1 MALALNT
8 PTINF
13 SQIET
18 LTGSNFKL
26 WKFDLEVTLGMS
38 DIDYAVTQGEP
49 TRPVANSPVEVKRCR
64 AVYGISERKF
74 KEFGK
79 AKTNNLMSR
88 LANTKYEEGRMKSS
102 VNTLKEDWTM
112 DDLITIVVLEENRT
126 QTYGGVVNVVTAR
139 KYENK
144 GAVKSGLKKQSQSQK
159 NNSLG
164 MTPTTEFKCYFIYY

>member
-49 TRPVANSPVEVKRCR
+49 TRPIANSPVEVKRPIME
-64 AVYGISERKF
+64 AI
-74 KEFGK
+74 FGGVPETES
-79 AKTNNLMSR
+79 AKQ
-88 LANTKYEEGRMKSS
+88 LANTKYEGGRVREHLVGLVDIAAKLNRLKMKSS

-126 QTYGGVVNVVTAR
+126 QAYGGVANVVTAR

-144 GAVKSGLKKQSQSQK
+144 GAVKS
-159 NNSLG
+159 
-164 MTPTTEFKCYFIYY
+164 E